1 MPEPLPPPL
10 PSLAYLELKTAQSLH
25 GKLPAELGA
34 EEREQ
39 VARLARNQ
47 FTLEARVLRS
57 PEALDVTVPRTT
69 LADAL
74 AEIRGRYEGEDDY
87 EADLARMGLTPPA
100 YADALERELK
110 VEAILD
116 KVASRSAQVSDIDVE
131 LYYHYHPEQFHR
143 PETRRAR
150 HILITVQPQMPDNTP
165 EAARARIEAIAA
177 RLTKD
182 PKRFEEQAAKHSECP
197 TALQGGLL
205 GEARRGQ
212 LYPELDDVL
221 FRLPEGGISSIL
233 SSPMGYH
240 LVLCE
245 AVQEEK
251 ILPLAQVR
259 ERIREQLEQRR
270 RRVCQQAWIKT
281 LPAAA

>member
-1 MPEPLPPPL
+1 MPDPLPL

-25 GKLPAELGA
+25 GKLPADLGA

-47 FTLEARVLRS
+47 FTLEARVLRA
-57 PEALDVTVPRTT
+57 PEARDVTVPPATVQ
-69 LADAL
+69 DAL
-74 AEIRGRYEGEDDY
+74 AEIRGRFDNDEDY
-87 EADLARMGLTPPA
+87 AADLARMGLTPVA
-100 YADALERELK
+100 YADALERELR

-116 KVASRSAQVSDIDVE
+116 KVASRAAQVSDIDVE

-150 HILITVQPQMPDNTP
+150 HILITVQADMPDNTP

-177 RLTKD
+177 RLAKD

-205 GEARRGQ
+205 GEVKRGQ
-212 LYPELDDVL
+212 LYPELDDAL
-221 FRLPEGGISSIL
+221 FRLPEGSLSPIL
-233 SSPMGYH
+233 HSPMGYH

-245 AVQEEK
+245 AVQGEK
-251 ILPLAQVR
+251 TLALAQVR

-281 LPAAA
+281 LPVAA